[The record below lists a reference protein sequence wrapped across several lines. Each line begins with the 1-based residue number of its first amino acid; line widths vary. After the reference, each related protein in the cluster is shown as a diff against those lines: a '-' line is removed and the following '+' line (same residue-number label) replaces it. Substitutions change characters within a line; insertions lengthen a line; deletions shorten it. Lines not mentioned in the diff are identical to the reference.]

1 MRPAFIDLDQT
12 RACGTSSIR
21 CWFGPRG
28 AGTSAS
34 PARSA
39 VPLLALD
46 RVPFNNRSVDLRC
59 CTHAVKSIARA
70 WCNDSA
76 LRLIRRKASVRHET
90 TDRARRDK
98 VSGHAAED
106 PFAEA
111 AVSIGAG
118 HKQIRAFFLGDADQL
133 RSAGTSLLEYDP
145 GAAVDP
151 VPRQITSQVIKMPEC
166 GIFLVALA
174 SFDDRYARRSLQEEE
189 ARRTLPDVP
198 REYPSNRS
206 RHAPLAA
213 YSLRRARPESD
224 DPSSELL
231 RPDRAPCKRLPL
243 PSSAQ

>member
-1 MRPAFIDLDQT
+1 M
-12 RACGTSSIR
+12 
-21 CWFGPRG
+21 
-28 AGTSAS
+28 
-34 PARSA
+34 
-39 VPLLALD
+39 
-46 RVPFNNRSVDLRC
+46 
-59 CTHAVKSIARA
+59 KSIAQA
-70 WCNDSA
+70 VHDSA
-76 LRLIRRKASVRHET
+76 SRLTCRKASVRHET

-118 HKQIRAFFLGDADQL
+118 HKQIRAFLLGDADQL
-133 RSAGTSLLEYDP
+133 RSAGSSLLEYDP

-151 VPRQITSQVIKMPEC
+151 VQRQITSQVIKMPEC

-174 SFDDRYARRSLQEEE
+174 SFRRSLRASQLAREE
-189 ARRTLPDVP
+189 ARRTRPDVP
-198 REYPSNRS
+198 RACPSNRS

-224 DPSSELL
+224 DPSSEPL